1 MASTNSSGMRSG
13 VKKTAVRVVFLLL
26 SLCIAL
32 LLGGCKIQIALDT
45 TVRED
50 GSGTFGVRFA
60 ADKEIQDLMAQQG
73 GGDIFSGLGED
84 MDEGTEFEEG
94 TDPDGTK
101 WVKMSRSFKDQKE
114 FEELFESGAGGP
126 MGDLGSSDIQITQKQ
141 TLFSVTTSYL
151 AKLDLATAMQ
161 AIGEG
166 AGDEVPVDML
176 SSIIQFEN
184 RVTLPGSI
192 KSHNAD
198 EVQGNTLIWRPKAT
212 GVAEMTA
219 ESSSLRWGVVGGFI
233 GGGVVVLAV
242 IVALIVVLTRRRRR
256 LVPVVAVTPE
266 QAVAAVVGSTAAP
279 GAEFESA
286 EGAEAATGSSESAPA
301 PADVAEVMEEPEK
314 P

>member
-1 MASTNSSGMRSG
+1 MLGAY
-13 VKKTAVRVVFLLL
+13 LLL
-26 SLCIAL
+26 FPRASVEVVVPLPLLFTTFDLPAL
-32 LLGGCKIQIALDT
+32 VVLGGWFLVQFLNGLMTISVVTQT
-45 TVRED
+45 
-50 GSGTFGVRFA
+50 GGVA
-60 ADKEIQDLMAQQG
+60 WWAHIG
-73 GGDIFSGLGED
+73 GFVAGMVVYNTATAGDVTPGYYGC
-84 MDEGTEFEEG
+84 
-94 TDPDGTK
+94 DGTK

-166 AGDEVPVDML
+166 AGDEVPVEML

-242 IVALIVVLTRRRRR
+242 IVALIVVLTRRRRQP
-256 LVPVVAVTPE
+256 VPIAAVAPE
-266 QAVAAVVGSTAAP
+266 QVVAAVVGSTAAS

-286 EGAEAATGSSESAPA
+286 EGAEAALWTAY
-301 PADVAEVMEEPEK
+301 VMGGGMRARK
-314 P
+314 RAQL